1 MEERIAPLEEIA
13 EALKLIAEV
22 LERIAMQHWTAIA
35 MAVQCAGRSGLAGD
49 LRRDAA
55 HAGGAEGTDQQD
67 RSQ

>member
-49 LRRDAA
+49 LC
-55 HAGGAEGTDQQD
+55 
-67 RSQ
+67 